1 MTDIGTNE
9 LVIEKLRSH
18 GCRITNQRR
27 ILIDIILE
35 HDCASCKEIY
45 YLASKKDPSIGI
57 ATVYR
62 MMRTLEEYGI
72 ITRKSMYQVEV

>member
-1 MTDIGTNE
+1 MKQSDR
-9 LVIEKLRSH
+9 VIDTLRSH

-35 HDCASCKEIY
+35 HDCASCKEVY
-45 YLASKKDPSIGI
+45 YLASKKDPTIGI

-72 ITRKSMYQVEV
+72 ITRKTMYQVEV

>member
-1 MTDIGTNE
+1 MCSNE
-9 LVIEKLRSH
+9 VVIEKLRSH
-18 GCRITNQRR
+18 GLRITNQRR

-57 ATVYR
+57 ATV
-62 MMRTLEEYGI
+62 
-72 ITRKSMYQVEV
+72 